1 MEVSWK
7 KAEGYSRYLISNLGQ
22 VCDTVSGKEVSQVL
36 TGLPKYYYVNVY
48 NDSGKRKLVRVHRL
62 VALAF
67 IEKRGEGF
75 DIVDHIDRNPHN
87 NVVTNL
93 RWVNRSGNARNTDL
107 SLWVGDV
114 HLVDFVKKYENP
126 EAAYSHITYNCR
138 RMDISACILKYE
150 EYLKYGKRRM
160 KVFLNG
166 SEVYLSDLC
175 EEFGVEYHK
184 AYAQLRG
191 GKSIW
196 NILIGA
202 ERSYPHS
209 LQIPTEKGVHVWF
222 KSKEALREHLGY
234 PESLLNEKLKC
245 GINSMEDFEP
255 YDPKDKFRIVVKGI
269 RGTREELCSHF
280 GVTVSAVTSR
290 MKKGLSFEEAL
301 LAPQEKFKYV
311 TVDGVRT
318 TIKEL
323 CGMLGVNN
331 KNVTAFRRRTGCT
344 LEEAIARYGGDT
356 RHLKIEY

>member
-1 MEVSWK
+1 MEVGWK
-7 KAEGYSRYLISNLGQ
+7 KAEGYSRYSISNLGQ
-22 VCDTVSGKEVSQVL
+22 VYDTVSRKEVSQVL
-36 TGLPKYYYVNVY
+36 TGLPEYYYVNVY
-48 NDSGKRKLVRVHRL
+48 NDFGKRKLVRAHRL

-75 DIVDHIDRNPHN
+75 DIVDHIDRNPYN
-87 NVVTNL
+87 NAVSNL
-93 RWVNRSGNARNTDL
+93 RWVNQSENARNTDL

-114 HLVDFVKKYENP
+114 HLKDFVKKYENP
-126 EAAYSHITYNCR
+126 EAAYGHIIYNYR
-138 RMDISACILKYE
+138 RMGIRDCILKYE
-150 EYLKYGKRRM
+150 EYLRYGKRRK
-160 KVFLNG
+160 KVLLNG
-166 SEVYLSDLC
+166 VEVYLSDLC

-184 AYAQLRG
+184 ACTQLRE

-196 NILIGA
+196 NILTGA
-202 ERSYPHS
+202 ERSYPYS

-222 KSKEALREHLGY
+222 KSKEVLREHLRY

-245 GINSMEDFEP
+245 GINSREDFEP
-255 YDPKDKFRIVVKGI
+255 YDPKDKFRVVVKGI

-280 GVTVSAVTSR
+280 GVTMSAVTSR

-318 TIKEL
+318 TVKEL

-356 RHLKIEY
+356 RHMQIEY